1 MSMTAPAI
9 QARELLA
16 QQYEH
21 NNRPDVAADLRRG
34 SNSGIE
40 GIDQALA
47 AIEAA
52 LNQAPAWLEDPT
64 PAMLS
69 AGRTAVMAAR
79 MASPTWTPRQHY
91 EASGK
96 STAGIPQDVLDEKG
110 PLTKESEAVMVFGA
124 MVAAGLKS

>member
-1 MSMTAPAI
+1 MIALNT

-21 NNRPDVAADLRRG
+21 HNRPDVAADLRRG

-124 MVAAGLKS
+124 MVAAGLKP

>member
-1 MSMTAPAI
+1 MTAPAI

-124 MVAAGLKS
+124 MVGAGLKP